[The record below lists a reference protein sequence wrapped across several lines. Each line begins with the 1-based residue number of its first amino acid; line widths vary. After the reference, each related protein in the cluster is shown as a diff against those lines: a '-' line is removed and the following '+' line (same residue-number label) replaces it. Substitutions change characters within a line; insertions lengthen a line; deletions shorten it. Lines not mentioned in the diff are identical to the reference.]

1 MNHNKKR
8 NVGIIYELLI
18 RAVSAYLVE
27 GNKIKAQSALDTL
40 SKFYNRNTELY
51 KEFRLFNALAKST
64 VNDTSIAAAI
74 LTESKSATK
83 RFDAIKLDKEKSALI
98 KEINY
103 VLSDTDFYHRKVSD
117 YKVYAT
123 IQNLLNV
130 WREGDKSNLAEM
142 VLIETK
148 MIEWLTSAREVETVN
163 EDIDKNVDSL
173 VVKIMNEKFNDKYAD
188 KLTSSQKSLI
198 NEYVFSLQNDNG
210 LSIKSKAIKIQNEA
224 LGEIAK
230 IKMNEKNS
238 IILEKSAVVER
249 KINEINF
256 LTIDD
261 DKLAKLMTLTQLV
274 NELREQ

>member
-27 GNKIKAQSALDTL
+27 GNKTRAQSALDTL

-74 LTESKSATK
+74 LTESKSATR

-103 VLSDTDFYHRKVSD
+103 VLADTDFYHRKVPD

-148 MIEWLTSAREVETVN
+148 MIEWLTTAREVEIVN
-163 EDIDKNVDSL
+163 EEIDKNVDSL

-210 LSIKSKAIKIQNEA
+210 LSIKGKAIKIQSET
-224 LGEIAK
+224 LSEIAK
-230 IKMNEKNS
+230 IKLNETNS
-238 IILEKSAVVER
+238 IILEKTAAVER

-274 NELREQ
+274 NELREK

>member
-27 GNKIKAQSALDTL
+27 GNKTRAQSALDTL

-74 LTESKSATK
+74 LTESKSATR

-103 VLSDTDFYHRKVSD
+103 VLADTDFYHRKVPD

-148 MIEWLTSAREVETVN
+148 MIEWLTTAREVEITN
-163 EDIDKNVDSL
+163 EEIDKNVDSL

-210 LSIKSKAIKIQNEA
+210 LSIKSKAIKIQSEVLNE
-224 LGEIAK
+224 IVK
-230 IKMNEKNS
+230 IKLNEKNL
-238 IILEKSAVVER
+238 IILEKAAVVER

-274 NELREQ
+274 NELREK

>member
-27 GNKIKAQSALDTL
+27 GNKTRAQSALDTL

-74 LTESKSATK
+74 LTESKSATR

-103 VLSDTDFYHRKVSD
+103 VLADTDFYHRKVPD

-148 MIEWLTSAREVETVN
+148 MIEWLTTAREAAIIN
-163 EDIDKNVDSL
+163 EGIDKNVDSL

-198 NEYVFSLQNDNG
+198 NEYVFSLQNDDG
-210 LSIKSKAIKIQNEA
+210 LSIKSKAIKIQSDAIN
-224 LGEIAK
+224 EIAK
-230 IKMNEKNS
+230 IKLNEKNS
-238 IILEKSAVVER
+238 IILEKTAAVER

-274 NELREQ
+274 NELKEK

>member
-27 GNKIKAQSALDTL
+27 GNKTRAQSALDTL

-74 LTESKSATK
+74 LTESKSATR

-103 VLSDTDFYHRKVSD
+103 VLADTDFYHRKVPD

-148 MIEWLTSAREVETVN
+148 MIEWLTTAREAEIIN
-163 EDIDKNVDSL
+163 EGIDKNVDSL

-198 NEYVFSLQNDNG
+198 NEYVFSLQNDDG
-210 LSIKSKAIKIQNEA
+210 LSIKSKAIKIQSDAIN
-224 LGEIAK
+224 EIAK
-230 IKMNEKNS
+230 IKLNEKNS
-238 IILEKSAVVER
+238 IILEKTAAVER

-274 NELREQ
+274 NELKEK

>member
-74 LTESKSATK
+74 LTESKSATR
-83 RFDAIKLDKEKSALI
+83 RFDATKLDKEKSALI

-103 VLSDTDFYHRKVSD
+103 VLADTDFYHRKVPD

-148 MIEWLTSAREVETVN
+148 MIEWLTTEREVEIIN
-163 EDIDKNVDSL
+163 EEIDKNVDSL

-210 LSIKSKAIKIQNEA
+210 LSIKGKAIKIQSET
-224 LGEIAK
+224 LSEIAK
-230 IKMNEKNS
+230 IKLNETNS
-238 IILEKSAVVER
+238 IILEKTAAVER

-274 NELREQ
+274 NELREK

>member
-27 GNKIKAQSALDTL
+27 GNKTRAQSALDTL

-74 LTESKSATK
+74 LTESKSATR

-103 VLSDTDFYHRKVSD
+103 VLADTDFYHRKVPD

-148 MIEWLTSAREVETVN
+148 MIEWLTTAREAEIIN
-163 EDIDKNVDSL
+163 EGIDKNVDSL

-198 NEYVFSLQNDNG
+198 NEYVFSLQNDDG
-210 LSIKSKAIKIQNEA
+210 LSIKSKAIKIQSDAIN
-224 LGEIAK
+224 EIAK
-230 IKMNEKNS
+230 IKLNEKNS
-238 IILEKSAVVER
+238 IILEKTAAVER

-274 NELREQ
+274 NELREK

>member
-238 IILEKSAVVER
+238 IILEKSAAVER

>member
-27 GNKIKAQSALDTL
+27 GNKTRAQSALDTL

-64 VNDTSIAAAI
+64 VSDTSIAAAI
-74 LTESKSATK
+74 LTESKSATR

-103 VLSDTDFYHRKVSD
+103 VLADTDFYHRKVPD

-148 MIEWLTSAREVETVN
+148 MIEWLTTAREAEIIN
-163 EDIDKNVDSL
+163 EGIDKNVDSL

-198 NEYVFSLQNDNG
+198 NEYVFSLQNDDG
-210 LSIKSKAIKIQNEA
+210 LSIKSKAIKIQSEA
-224 LGEIAK
+224 INEIAK
-230 IKMNEKNS
+230 IKLNEKNS
-238 IILEKSAVVER
+238 IILEKTAVVER

-274 NELREQ
+274 NELREK

>member
-27 GNKIKAQSALDTL
+27 GNKTRAQSALDTL

-64 VNDTSIAAAI
+64 VSDTSIAAAI
-74 LTESKSATK
+74 LTESKSATR

-103 VLSDTDFYHRKVSD
+103 VLADTDFYHRKVPD

-148 MIEWLTSAREVETVN
+148 MIEWLTTAREAEIIN
-163 EDIDKNVDSL
+163 EGIDKNVDSL

-198 NEYVFSLQNDNG
+198 NEYVFSLQNDDG
-210 LSIKSKAIKIQNEA
+210 LSIKSKAIKIQSEA
-224 LGEIAK
+224 INEIAK
-230 IKMNEKNS
+230 IKLNEKNS
-238 IILEKSAVVER
+238 IILEKTAVVER

-274 NELREQ
+274 NEPREK

>member
-40 SKFYNRNTELY
+40 SKFYNKNTELY

-238 IILEKSAVVER
+238 IILEKSAAVER

>member
-27 GNKIKAQSALDTL
+27 GDKTKAQSALDTL

-74 LTESKSATK
+74 LTESKNATR

-103 VLSDTDFYHRKVSD
+103 ALADTDFYHRKVPD

-130 WREGDKSNLAEM
+130 WREGDKSNLTEM

-148 MIEWLTSAREVETVN
+148 MIEWLTSVREAEIIN
-163 EDIDKNVDSL
+163 ENIDKDVDSL

-188 KLTSSQKSLI
+188 KLTSSQKNLI
-198 NEYVFSLQNDNG
+198 NEYVFSLQNDDG
-210 LSIKSKAIKIQNEA
+210 LSIKSKAIKIQNET
-224 LGEIAK
+224 LSEIAK
-230 IKMNEKNS
+230 IKKNEKNS
-238 IILEKSAVVER
+238 IILEKTAAVER

-274 NELREQ
+274 NELREK

>member
-27 GNKIKAQSALDTL
+27 GDKTKAQSALDTL

-74 LTESKSATK
+74 LTESKSATR

-103 VLSDTDFYHRKVSD
+103 ALADIDFYHRKVPD

-130 WREGDKSNLAEM
+130 WREGDKSNLTEM

-148 MIEWLTSAREVETVN
+148 MIEWLTSVREAEIIN
-163 EDIDKNVDSL
+163 ENIDKDVDSL

-188 KLTSSQKSLI
+188 KLTSSQKNLI
-198 NEYVFSLQNDNG
+198 NEYVFSLQNDDG
-210 LSIKSKAIKIQNEA
+210 LSIKSKAIKIQNET
-224 LGEIAK
+224 LSEIAK
-230 IKMNEKNS
+230 IKKNEKNS
-238 IILEKSAVVER
+238 IILEKTAAVER

-274 NELREQ
+274 NELREK

>member
-27 GNKIKAQSALDTL
+27 GNKTRAQSALDTL

-64 VNDTSIAAAI
+64 VSDTSIAAAI
-74 LTESKSATK
+74 LTESKSATR

-103 VLSDTDFYHRKVSD
+103 VLADTDFYHRKVPD

-148 MIEWLTSAREVETVN
+148 MIEWLTTAREAEIIN
-163 EDIDKNVDSL
+163 EGIDKNVDSL

-198 NEYVFSLQNDNG
+198 NEYVFSLQNDDG
-210 LSIKSKAIKIQNEA
+210 LSIKSKAIKIQSEA
-224 LGEIAK
+224 INEIAK
-230 IKMNEKNS
+230 IKLNEKNL
-238 IILEKSAVVER
+238 IILEKAAVVER

-274 NELREQ
+274 NELREK

>member
-27 GNKIKAQSALDTL
+27 GDKTKAQSALDTL

-74 LTESKSATK
+74 LTESKNATR

-103 VLSDTDFYHRKVSD
+103 ALADIDFYHRKVPD

-130 WREGDKSNLAEM
+130 WREGDKSNLTEM

-148 MIEWLTSAREVETVN
+148 MIEWLTSVREAEIIN
-163 EDIDKNVDSL
+163 ENIDKDVDSL

-188 KLTSSQKSLI
+188 KLTSSQKNLI
-198 NEYVFSLQNDNG
+198 NEYVFSLQNDDG
-210 LSIKSKAIKIQNEA
+210 LSIKSKAIKIQNET
-224 LGEIAK
+224 LSEIAK
-230 IKMNEKNS
+230 IKKNEKNS
-238 IILEKSAVVER
+238 IILEKTAAVER

-274 NELREQ
+274 NELREK